1 MKNMSH
7 LSSCACARTHAQEN
21 CVPIEELEKQ
31 IEFAVKLIRKA
42 AAQHDYTIAFSGGK
56 DSVVLAHLAKL
67 AGVTMPL
74 VYNSTTIDPPGTIA
88 FVEKSGA
95 SIIRPK
101 RTFLQLIEAKGL
113 PTMFKRFCCAEL
125 KEQFISPFLMVGIRK
140 AESVKRNKRYC
151 DFELERTY
159 PKSNVTMQLLP
170 MLHFTDETIDYIVK
184 RDSLQCHPLYYDAD
198 GQFHVERR
206 LGCIGCP
213 LKSDRGRQDFR
224 NCPKLLRQIAIRLIR
239 FHISHGRTKED
250 AYRQLVYQLF
260 YSNHGHTKYVNRFE
274 GLFPDDPKRVLE
286 DYFNIELP

>member
-1 MKNMSH
+1 MKNISN
-7 LSSCACARTHAQEN
+7 LTTCACARTHAQEI
-21 CVPIEELEKQ
+21 CVPNAEHEKL
-31 IEFAVKLIRKA
+31 IDFAVKLIRKA

-67 AGVTMPL
+67 AGVKLPL
-74 VYNSTTIDPPGTIA
+74 VYSSTTIDPPGTIA

-95 SIIRPK
+95 AIIRPK

-113 PTMFKRFCCAEL
+113 PTMFKRFCCSEL
-125 KEQFISPFLMVGIRK
+125 KEQFIAPYLMLGVRK

-151 DFELERTY
+151 DFEVERTY
-159 PKSNVTMQLLP
+159 SKSDITMQLFP
-170 MLHFTDETIDYIVK
+170 MLHFSDATIEYIVK
-184 RDSLQCHPLYYDAD
+184 RDSLQCHPLYYDEL

-224 NCPKLLRQIAIRLIR
+224 HYPKLLRQIAVRLIR
-239 FHISHGRTKED
+239 FHIAHGRTKED
-250 AYRQLVYQLF
+250 AYLQLVYQLF
-260 YSNHGHTKYVNRFE
+260 YSNHGHSKYVNRFE